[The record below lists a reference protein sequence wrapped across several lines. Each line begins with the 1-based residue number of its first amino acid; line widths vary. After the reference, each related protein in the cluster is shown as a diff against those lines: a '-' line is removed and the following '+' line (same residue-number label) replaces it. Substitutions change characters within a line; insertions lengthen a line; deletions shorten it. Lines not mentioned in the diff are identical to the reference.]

1 MSPPEKF
8 AEFVWA
14 AYGVSALLF
23 GWIVVATLFS
33 ARRWRRRAE
42 KLEREARE

>member
-1 MSPPEKF
+1 MNPQKY

-23 GWIVVATLFS
+23 GWIVIETLLS
-33 ARRWRRRAE
+33 VRRWRRRAE
-42 KLEREARE
+42 RLERGE